1 MNKQDAWKRV
11 KCPVCGKRCLRSG
24 LKVHIIARAKEE
36 VYDHYNFKKLDM
48 PHQEYIEKNVKLVEK
63 EMKVWDL

>member
-1 MNKQDAWKRV
+1 M
-11 KCPVCGKRCLRSG
+11 
-24 LKVHIIARAKEE
+24 HIIARAKEE

-48 PHQEYIEKNVKLVEK
+48 PHQKYIEKNVKLVEK